1 MSMQES
7 VLAIE
12 KKLSIRPRIGIILGS
27 GLGGLADRIENPIF
41 LPYGELPHFAIS
53 TAPGHQGRFVAGT
66 LAGNEVLCM
75 QGRLHFYEGHP
86 LSDVIY
92 PVRVMR
98 ALGIETL
105 IVTNAAGGVNTDFS
119 VGDIM
124 LIDDHINLMG
134 ANPLIGEN
142 DEAIG
147 PRFSDM
153 TYAYTPALK
162 KLAFDAAQEQGIL
175 LRRGVYLG
183 CTGPSYE
190 TPAEIRAFRR
200 WGADA
205 VGMSTVP

>member
-153 TYAYTPALK
+153 TYAYT
-162 KLAFDAAQEQGIL
+162 
-175 LRRGVYLG
+175 
-183 CTGPSYE
+183 
-190 TPAEIRAFRR
+190 
-200 WGADA
+200 
-205 VGMSTVP
+205 